1 MLRIRGQYIRG
12 IKAAA
17 FLSFTLLLAACGGG
31 GGGGGEDTTTDG
43 NPLSS
48 DSDTQTD
55 AGISASEDAGDA
67 PIIDIPIS
75 LPILTTGDGCL
86 STAALEATII
96 QLINEARTQVQQCGD
111 TEFAA
116 TVPLTWD
123 ERLEGAALTHSQD
136 MANNLFFGHQ
146 GTDSS
151 FVGDRVTALN
161 YDWRSVGENLAAGQS
176 TIEQVMQDWMDSPP
190 HCANIMNAN
199 FRNVG
204 VSCGDNGSLTFSR
217 YWTMVLG
224 SGRN

>member
-1 MLRIRGQYIRG
+1 MLRIRGHRAQG
-12 IKAAA
+12 ITSIAL
-17 FLSFTLLLAACGGG
+17 LSFTLLLAACGGG
-31 GGGGGEDTTTDG
+31 SGGEDTTAGG

-48 DSDTQTD
+48 DSDTQAD
-55 AGISASEDAGDA
+55 AGINASDNTGNA
-67 PIIDIPIS
+67 PVISIPIS
-75 LPILTTGDGCL
+75 IPETGDGCV
-86 STAALEATII
+86 STASLEATII
-96 QLINEARTQVQQCGD
+96 QLINEARSQVQQCGT

-151 FVGDRVTALN
+151 FVGDRVTAVN
-161 YDWRSVGENLAAGQS
+161 YDWRSVAENLAAGQS

-190 HCANIMNAN
+190 HCANIMNASY
-199 FRNVG
+199 RNVG
-204 VSCGDNGSLTFSR
+204 VSCHDNSSLTFSR